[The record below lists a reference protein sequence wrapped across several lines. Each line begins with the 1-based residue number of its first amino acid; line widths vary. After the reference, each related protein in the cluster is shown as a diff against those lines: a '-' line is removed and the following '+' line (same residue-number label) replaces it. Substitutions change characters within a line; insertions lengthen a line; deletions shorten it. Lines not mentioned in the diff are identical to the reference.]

1 MSGRQSLT
9 RPETTSSR
17 SGNGASRARA
27 HCDGG
32 SCCPERERCLRE
44 RRGRVLPAPRRSQ
57 RSWREFVHHIAAAG
71 SQEHRFAAH
80 LPRRS
85 PRALCAEADCGR
97 GRLARVLAEKLTLD
111 EDANDLRAEP
121 GVQQRPLLFD
131 QNLVTLALAHSESV
145 STRDGEP
152 EWTCLANHLS
162 AVNVDLRNAPE
173 LVPVEIDTMPL
184 GLSHLEV
191 EVKATDEG
199 HGRSGVRGSWPGGA
213 GWDSCAGRGSVT
225 GCDALSPKVDMHGR
239 RMLCPT
245 RAYLAHGRSQ
255 GRGG

>member
-1 MSGRQSLT
+1 MRGRHPAALPEAGGERIRGALGGLGAARVSGPSADL
-9 RPETTSSR
+9 RPAALGEGAGRVHRLLQPSPAAPGPRSASALSASR
-17 SGNGASRARA
+17 HDSQTGWPGGASRSPRWPAPRIT
-27 HCDGG
+27 
-32 SCCPERERCLRE
+32 RE
-44 RRGRVLPAPRRSQ
+44 RRERGDSRGCDGTR
-57 RSWREFVHHIAAAG
+57 IAAAG
-71 SQEHRFAAH
+71 SQGHRFAAH

-191 EVKATDEG
+191 EVKATDE
-199 HGRSGVRGSWPGGA
+199 
-213 GWDSCAGRGSVT
+213 
-225 GCDALSPKVDMHGR
+225 
-239 RMLCPT
+239 
-245 RAYLAHGRSQ
+245 
-255 GRGG
+255 